1 MSTSVSEEPAHHP
14 VKRAL
19 APWKLT
25 AEVYMLFLTLKELP
39 KNVHDELEGEVGG
52 WDDEEKGMFKG
63 GLGSVVVVRYR
74 DTPVGPYD
82 ELLLVPGNFI
92 VPQPT
97 STTSSHLHIK
107 IHKKAQRIS
116 RIYVSQRTTT
126 YNGRLNWNIPK
137 HLARFSFSSPP
148 TPPGASPPSSL
159 TVQVFPPGTKDG
171 DGGAPFFACTL
182 KPWTLFPPI
191 PLNTKYLPLS
201 MAAAQPPLP
210 AAPEYKRAL
219 SEVLGGAEVD
229 EYDLD
234 PKKEGAVLVGTEK
247 WRAFDIA
254 AIAPR
259 ARGCWV
265 EVHEKKDEE
274 VVEEGGKEW
283 WPRNL
288 RSWSVGAWMEDVD
301 WRLGEVV
308 EWTV

>member
-1 MSTSVSEEPAHHP
+1 MSCLDTARDRNSQSHP
-14 VKRAL
+14 SNL
-19 APWKLT
+19 NP
-25 AEVYMLFLTLKELP
+25 
-39 KNVHDELEGEVGG
+39 
-52 WDDEEKGMFKG
+52 
-63 GLGSVVVVRYR
+63 
-74 DTPVGPYD
+74 GPYD

-97 STTSSHLHIK
+97 STTSSHSHIK
-107 IHKKAQRIS
+107 IPKKAQRIS

-148 TPPGASPPSSL
+148 TPPGASPPSNL

-182 KPWTLFPPI
+182 KPWTWVPPI

-210 AAPEYKRAL
+210 AAPGYEKAL
-219 SEVLGGAEVD
+219 GEVLGGAEVD

-254 AIAPR
+254 AITPR

-265 EVHEKKDEE
+265 EVHEKKDND

-288 RSWSVGAWMEDVD
+288 GSWSVGAWMEDVD